1 MFVYFNPNPDKRLVG
16 DCVVRAICKLTDQDW
31 DTIFEGHGLFC
42 GPPFY
47 FGGTHGSE
55 LLSHAPWYKG
65 HEVGCA

>member
-16 DCVVRAICKLTDQDW
+16 DCVIRAICKLTDQDW
-31 DTIFEGHGLFC
+31 DTTLRAMGYSVAL
-42 GPPFY
+42 FY
-47 FGGTHGSE
+47 FGGTHGPE